1 MKHIQRLPQIAGLWL
16 LLTGGMLLVSGCSG
30 KQGFALSGR
39 TNKNGTAGVVIPG
52 AGSSGIA
59 SSSGLLVPESPAVL
73 SDEPASSTDGSLLS
87 LDGSPAVSVLPADLQ
102 DSNQR
107 LIKVDPK
114 YQTNQGFLEIKEKMF
129 IAQTN
134 DVYLN
139 PEDYLGKTIKLEGLF
154 QTQSYSST
162 EPPYYFVIRYGP
174 GCCGND
180 GNAGFEV
187 MWEQADAIYPTE
199 NDWVEAIGVLGSY
212 EEDGYPYICINLSS
226 LKVLETRGQEFVT
239 Q

>member
-1 MKHIQRLPQIAGLWL
+1 MLW
-16 LLTGGMLLVSGCSG
+16 VSGCSG

-39 TNKNGTAGVVIPG
+39 TNKNGTPG
-52 AGSSGIA
+52 IILPGSGSSGIA
-59 SSSGLLVPESPAVL
+59 SSSGLLVPESSAVL
-73 SDEPASSTDGSLLS
+73 SDG
-87 LDGSPAVSVLPADLQ
+87 PAVSVLQADTQ
-102 DSNQR
+102 DPNKR

-114 YQTNQGFLEIKEKMF
+114 YQANQGLLEIKEKMF

-139 PEDYLGKTIKLEGLF
+139 PEDYLGKTIKLEGIF

-187 MWEQADAIYPTE
+187 MWEQEDAIYPAE
-199 NDWVEAIGVLGSY
+199 NDWVEVIGVLGAY

>member
-1 MKHIQRLPQIAGLWL
+1 
-16 LLTGGMLLVSGCSG
+16 MLGVSGCKG
-30 KQGFALSGR
+30 KQGVALSGW
-39 TNKNGTAGVVIPG
+39 TNKNGTAGVVLPG
-52 AGSSGIA
+52 VGSGSSGIA
-59 SSSGLLVPESPAVL
+59 GSGGLLVPESPAV
-73 SDEPASSTDGSLLS
+73 PAAGS
-87 LDGSPAVSVLPADLQ
+87 AVLVLPGDTQEA
-102 DSNQR
+102 NKR
-107 LIKVDPK
+107 LVTVDPK
-114 YQTNQGFLEIKEKMF
+114 YQANQGLIEIKEKMF

-139 PEDYLGKTIKLEGLF
+139 PEDYLGKTIKLEGIF

-162 EPPYYFVIRYGP
+162 ESPYYFVIRYGP

-199 NDWVEAIGVLGSY
+199 NDWVEAIGVLGAY

>member
-1 MKHIQRLPQIAGLWL
+1 MKNMRSISRSAGLGL
-16 LLTGGMLLVSGCSG
+16 LAVMLGVSGCGG
-30 KQGFALSGR
+30 KQDAAVSAR
-39 TNKNGTAGVVIPG
+39 TNKNGTQGVTLL
-52 AGSSGIA
+52 GSSGV
-59 SSSGLLVPESPAVL
+59 SGMLAPETPGSLEPAVP
-73 SDEPASSTDGSLLS
+73 PARQ
-87 LDGSPAVSVLPADLQ
+87 V
-102 DSNQR
+102 
-107 LIKVDPK
+107 KVDPK
-114 YQTNQGFLEIKEKMF
+114 YQANQGILEIKEKLF

-139 PEDYLGKTIKLEGLF
+139 PEEYLGKTIKLEGIF
-154 QTQSYSST
+154 QRQSFSDT
-162 EPPYYFVIRYGP
+162 DPPYYFVIRYGP

-187 MWEQADAIYPTE
+187 MWEQPDAVYPQD

-226 LKVLETRGQEFVT
+226 LKTLETRGQEFVT

>member
-1 MKHIQRLPQIAGLWL
+1 MKHRRRLPRITGLCL
-16 LLTGGMLLVSGCSG
+16 LCTLGMVWASGCSE

-39 TNKNGTAGVVIPG
+39 TNKNGTAGIVLPG
-52 AGSSGIA
+52 SGSSGIA
-59 SSSGLLVPESPAVL
+59 SSGGLLVPESPPLV
-73 SDEPASSTDGSLLS
+73 SDG
-87 LDGSPAVSVLPADLQ
+87 PAVSVVQGAAQ
-102 DSNQR
+102 DPNKR
-107 LIKVDPK
+107 LITVDPK
-114 YQTNQGFLEIKEKMF
+114 YQANQGLVEIKEKMF

-139 PEDYLGKTIKLEGLF
+139 PEEYLGKTITLEGLF
-154 QTQSYSST
+154 QTQSYFGT
-162 EPPYYFVIRYGP
+162 EPYYFVIRYGP

-187 MWEQADAIYPTE
+187 MWEQEDAVYPAE
-199 NDWVEAIGVLGSY
+199 NDWVEAIGILGSY
-212 EEDGYPYICINLSS
+212 EEEGYPYLCINLSS